1 MHHAFSMFTIWVDL
15 RYGVLQPLTCICM
28 DCKPFW
34 LSNGQFQLLMNH
46 TQFSVFSFSNIPN
59 ATGNIQLCPST
70 PIAVA
75 NCPVYFPLRK
85 VASTPKY
92 GLHPAKNPS
101 MHGLKAMNNL
111 LKTCT
116 ISPFLLVVVFMSISN
131 VLPGLAAN
139 NSALK

>member
-15 RYGVLQPLTCICM
+15 RNGILQPLACIGM
-28 DCKPFW
+28 DCKPLWF
-34 LSNGQFQLLMNH
+34 SNSHFQLLMNH
-46 TQFSVFSFSNIPN
+46 TQFSVFAFPNIPN

-70 PIAVA
+70 PIAAA
-75 NCPVYFPLRK
+75 NWPVYFSQRK

-111 LKTCT
+111 LKTCI
-116 ISPFLLVVVFMSISN
+116 ISPLL
-131 VLPGLAAN
+131 
-139 NSALK
+139 